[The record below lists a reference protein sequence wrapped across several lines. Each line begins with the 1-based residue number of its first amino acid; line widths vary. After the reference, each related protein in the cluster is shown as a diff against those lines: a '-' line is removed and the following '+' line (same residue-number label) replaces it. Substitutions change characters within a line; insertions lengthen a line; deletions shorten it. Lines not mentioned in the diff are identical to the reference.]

1 LEASQGK
8 EILMSNPTPAPV
20 LGTTLL
26 PSVLRT
32 LVPIIYAMLV
42 KWGVVEW
49 FDLPSVLWENVITA
63 LVTTG
68 FYILLRLAERYQS
81 QIGWLL
87 GYAQQPVYV
96 KGEVLAVAKEPTP
109 AAESVAPQEP
119 TTTVSVE
126 TTEDPAD
133 LDKE

>member
-1 LEASQGK
+1 
-8 EILMSNPTPAPV
+8 MSNPTPAPV
-20 LGTTLL
+20 LGATLL

-42 KWGVVEW
+42 NWGVVEW
-49 FDLPSVLWENVITA
+49 LDLPSALWENVITA
-63 LVTTG
+63 VVTTA
-68 FYILLRLAERYQS
+68 FYVVLRIAERYKS

-96 KGEVLAVAKEPTP
+96 PGEVLAVTKEPTP
-109 AAESVAPQEP
+109 PTESVAPEQP

-133 LDKE
+133 LHKE